1 MEQQLKWYYQMSGG
15 RKTMY
20 NVLIVDD
27 EQLMLTYL
35 ANNITPIC
43 PQFQITGIANDG
55 LEAMEKLKQ
64 QKFDLVIT
72 DIRMPEMDGLSLAKY
87 IYETSPLTR
96 IIIISGYNDFEY
108 ARMAIQYQVTDYL
121 LKPLKDDNLK
131 EVLAKAR
138 EQLDSIRFSK
148 YIATCQNYDSLET
161 EELKAELFH
170 SIITGDENL
179 TYLLFTE
186 AEKRNVRLSKKY
198 CLLMVL
204 SIEELYLLLQ
214 KKSSF
219 DVTSNHLILNQVCR
233 EYCQKNNIM
242 NIYDSSGKTLLL
254 IDSDRVEC
262 LEERAIKIYH
272 AIYQMAVLHGI
283 SHISAACGDCIED
296 ILELTNSLMDADNN
310 LALSLISNRSPIL
323 MKDSRKY
330 KDFLEELNKS
340 ADSVYTD
347 FIVGSATN
355 IKTSISNYCTLF
367 EKNCTN
373 ADLLRYSSFMI
384 KYICLRSNIK
394 STYVKRAYDELTT
407 NIDQIMIA
415 GKPSKENIY
424 ETVFHS
430 IAPLFETQHKMVLS
444 ESKQIVEEAKRY
456 ILTHYKEPISLSLI
470 ADEIGVNSCYLS
482 DLIHKNLGETYSKYV
497 IRIRMEQAVRILK
510 RNPNEKIYQVAED
523 TGFVST
529 KHFITVFKKFYGI
542 TPAVFAG
549 NDRVIY

>member
-1 MEQQLKWYYQMSGG
+1 MSC
-15 RKTMY
+15 RRETMY

-35 ANNITPIC
+35 ANNITPLC
-43 PQFQITGIANDG
+43 PQFQITGIAYDG
-55 LEAMEKLKQ
+55 LEAMDKLKQ

-87 IYETSPLTR
+87 IYETTPLTR

-121 LKPLKDDNLK
+121 LKPLNDNNLK

-138 EQLDSIRFSK
+138 EQLDNIRFSK
-148 YIATCQNYDSLET
+148 YVAICQNYDIFET

-170 SIITGDENL
+170 SIIAGDENL

-186 AEKRNVRLSKKY
+186 AEKRNIRLSSKY
-198 CLLMVL
+198 CMLMVL

-214 KKSSF
+214 KKSGF

-233 EYCQKNNIM
+233 EYCKKNNIM
-242 NIYDSSGKTLLL
+242 NIYDNSGKTLLL
-254 IDSDRVEC
+254 IDSDRLEN
-262 LEERAIKIYH
+262 LEEQAIKVYH
-272 AIYQMAVLHGI
+272 SIYQMAVLQGI

-296 ILELTNSLMDADNN
+296 ILELTNSLLDADNN
-310 LALSLISNRSPIL
+310 LALSLIINQSPIL

-330 KDFLEELNKS
+330 KEFLEELNKN

-347 FIVGSATN
+347 FIVGSASN
-355 IKTSISNYCTLF
+355 IKTSISNYCSLF

-373 ADLLRYSSFMI
+373 ADLLRYCSFMI
-384 KYICLRSNIK
+384 KYICLRSNLK
-394 STYVKRAYDELTT
+394 STYIKRAYDELTI
-407 NIDQIMIA
+407 NIDQILIT

-430 IAPLFETQHKMVLS
+430 IAPLFETQHKTVLP
-444 ESKQIVEEAKRY
+444 ESRQIVEEAKRY
-456 ILTHYKEPISLSLI
+456 ILAHYKEPISLSLI

-497 IRIRMEQAVRILK
+497 IRIRMEQAARLLK

-542 TPAVFAG
+542 TPAVFAA
-549 NDRVIY
+549 NDRII